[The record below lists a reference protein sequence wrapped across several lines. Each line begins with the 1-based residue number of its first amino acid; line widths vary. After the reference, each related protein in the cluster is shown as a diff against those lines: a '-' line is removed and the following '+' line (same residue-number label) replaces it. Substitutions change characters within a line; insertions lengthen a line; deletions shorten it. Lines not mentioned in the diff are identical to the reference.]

1 VNSEYKNINTHSH
14 LLYATNLS
22 HSFDYPLFKNINF
35 SIKKQ
40 ESIAIVG
47 VSGSGKSTLL
57 HILSS
62 LLKPIE
68 GEVFFNQKSIYKLSQ
83 QELLKI
89 RREDFG
95 IVFQNHYLF
104 RGFSGIENLQ
114 ISQMLSN
121 KKIDYELLKRFK
133 IDKVIEQNIGNL
145 SGGEQQRLSIARVLI
160 KKPKVIFADEPTGNL
175 DENTAFE
182 VMNELIQ
189 YTFKENAGIIIVT
202 HNLELANLCNK
213 IFRLENKE
221 LVQIK

>member
-1 VNSEYKNINTHSH
+1 MAN

-22 HSFDYPLFKNINF
+22 HSFDYTLFKNINF
-35 SIKKQ
+35 SLNHK

-62 LLKPIE
+62 LLKPNE
-68 GEVFFNQKSIYKLSQ
+68 GEVFFNQKSIYKLSNE
-83 QELLKI
+83 ELLKI
-89 RREDFG
+89 RRKDFG
-95 IVFQNHYLF
+95 IIFQSHYLF

-114 ISQMLSN
+114 ISKMLSN
-121 KKIDYELLKRFK
+121 KEIDFELLKRFK

-160 KKPKVIFADEPTGNL
+160 KKPKVVFADEPTGNL
-175 DENTAFE
+175 DEVTAYE

-202 HNLELANLCNK
+202 HNLELAKLCNK
-213 IFRLENKE
+213 IFKLEDKE

>member
-1 VNSEYKNINTHSH
+1 MAN

-22 HSFDYPLFKNINF
+22 HSFDYTLFKNINF
-35 SIKKQ
+35 SLNHK

-62 LLKPIE
+62 LLKPNE
-68 GEVFFNQKSIYKLSQ
+68 GEVFYNQKSIYKLSNE
-83 QELLKI
+83 ELLKI
-89 RREDFG
+89 RRKDFG
-95 IVFQNHYLF
+95 IIFQSHYLF

-114 ISQMLSN
+114 ISKMLSN
-121 KKIDYELLKRFK
+121 KEIDFELLKRFK

-160 KKPKVIFADEPTGNL
+160 KKPKVVFADEPTGNL
-175 DENTAFE
+175 DEVTAYE

-202 HNLELANLCNK
+202 HNLELAKLCNK
-213 IFRLENKE
+213 IFKLEDKE

>member
-1 VNSEYKNINTHSH
+1 MAN

-35 SIKKQ
+35 SIKRQ

-62 LLKPIE
+62 LLKPNK
-68 GEVFFNQKSIYKLSQ
+68 GEVFYNQKSIYKLSNE
-83 QELLKI
+83 ELLKI
-89 RREDFG
+89 RRKDFG
-95 IVFQNHYLF
+95 IIFQSHYLF

-114 ISQMLSN
+114 ISKMLSN
-121 KKIDYELLKRFK
+121 KEIDFELLKRFK

-160 KKPKVIFADEPTGNL
+160 KKPKVVFADEPTGNL
-175 DENTAFE
+175 DEVTAYE

-202 HNLELANLCNK
+202 HNLELAKLCNK
-213 IFRLENKE
+213 IFKLEDKE